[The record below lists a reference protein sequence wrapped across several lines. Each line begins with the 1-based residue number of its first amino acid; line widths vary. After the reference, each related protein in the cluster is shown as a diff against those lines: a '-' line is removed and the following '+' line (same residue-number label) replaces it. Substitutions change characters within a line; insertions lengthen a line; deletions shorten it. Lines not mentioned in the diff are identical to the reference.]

1 MRLANRDLEAVN
13 GERVLR
19 ADVDEALRGAD
30 RVAGDRHR
38 LEDRMGVALE
48 SRAVHVRA
56 RVALVGVADHV
67 LLALG
72 LLLSE
77 LPLHAGRE
85 ARAAAAAQARLEH
98 LLDDLLGRHLE
109 EHLLDRLVAVARDV
123 VLDLLGVDHAA
134 VAEHDA
140 VLLLVERDV
149 RLGDELLRLLGVVA
163 EALHDT
169 ALHEVLGDDLLH
181 VLGLDLDV
189 ERALG
194 KYLDDRALLAEA
206 EAAGRDDLHLLLE
219 AGGLELVRERLD
231 DLVGAAGA
239 ARSSAADQ
247 YV

>member
-1 MRLANRDLEAVN
+1 
-13 GERVLR
+13 
-19 ADVDEALRGAD
+19 
-30 RVAGDRHR
+30 
-38 LEDRMGVALE
+38 MGVALE

-98 LLDDLLGRHLE
+98 LVDDLLGRHLE

-134 VAEHDA
+134 VDHAAVPEDDA

-163 EALHDT
+163 ETLHDA
-169 ALHEVLGDDLLH
+169 ALHEVLRDDLLH

-194 KYLDDRALLAEA
+194 KYLDDRALLADA